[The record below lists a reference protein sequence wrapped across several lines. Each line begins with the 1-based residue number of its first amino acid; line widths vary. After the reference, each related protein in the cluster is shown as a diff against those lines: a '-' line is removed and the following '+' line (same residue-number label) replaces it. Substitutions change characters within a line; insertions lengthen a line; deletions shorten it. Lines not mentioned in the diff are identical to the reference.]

1 MNEYPSG
8 FSPFL
13 ERMRREGLPDLFI
26 RTFAHYY
33 DQLAKGE
40 TGLIPESAIRPADNI
55 PELDYLDEAYDGEGQ
70 RAMSK
75 TVVIKLNGGLGT
87 SMGLDRA
94 KSLLQVREGLSFLD
108 IIAKQ
113 AIHARMPLVLMNSF
127 RTDADSLDAVRA
139 YPELIRRNT
148 PMSFLQHKEP
158 KISKDDLGPV
168 SWPKNPTLEWC
179 PPGHGDLY
187 IAFVTSGT
195 LDNLLREG
203 LEFAFVSNADNLGA
217 DLDNRILGYLA
228 KNKVPFLM
236 EVAERT
242 EMDRK
247 GGHLARRSNGQL
259 ILRESAQC
267 PSEDMEAFQDI
278 ERHRFF
284 NTNNLW
290 FNLKDLKKV
299 MDERASNLGLPMIR
313 NSKTVDPTDK
323 TSPAVYQLETAMGS
337 AIGVFKGAEAL
348 QVPRERF
355 APVKTSNELLAV
367 RSDAYLLTEEFR
379 IVPNPER
386 RLGPLVIKLDSH
398 HYKMVSDFDRR
409 FPHGSPS
416 LVECS
421 SFDVEGD
428 FIFGKD
434 VVAKGEVSLRNES
447 GEQVKIQD
455 GTSLEGEKIYN

>member
-1 MNEYPSG
+1 MNEYPPG

-13 ERMRREGLPDLFI
+13 KRMRREGLPDLFI

-33 DQLAKGE
+33 EQLAKGE
-40 TGLIPESAIRPADNI
+40 TGLIPESDIRLAENI
-55 PELDYLDEAYDGEGQ
+55 PDLDHLDEAYDDEGE
-70 RAMSK
+70 RALSK
-75 TVVIKLNGGLGT
+75 TVVVKLNGGLGT
-87 SMGLDRA
+87 SMGLDKA

-108 IIAKQ
+108 VIARQ
-113 AIHARMPLVLMNSF
+113 ALHAGIPLVLMNSF
-127 RTDADSLDAVRA
+127 RTDSDSLEAFRA
-139 YPELIRRNT
+139 YPELIHRDF
-148 PMSFLQHKEP
+148 PLSFLQHKEP
-158 KISKDDLGPV
+158 KISQDDLGPV
-168 SWPKNPTLEWC
+168 SWPKDPTLEWC

-187 IAFVTSGT
+187 TALVTSGT
-195 LDNLLREG
+195 LDKLLKEG
-203 LEFAFVSNADNLGA
+203 LQFAFVSNSDNLGA
-217 DLDNRILGYLA
+217 DLDKKILGYLA
-228 KNKVPFLM
+228 KNEVPFLM

-247 GGHLARRSNGQL
+247 GGHLAKRPDGQL

-267 PSEDMEAFQDI
+267 PPDDMGAFQDI

-284 NTNNLW
+284 NTNSLW

-299 MDERASNLGLPMIR
+299 MDECAGNLGLPMIR

-348 QVPRERF
+348 RVPRERF
-355 APVKTSNELLAV
+355 APVKTTNELLAV

-386 RLGPLVIKLDSH
+386 RLGPLVIKLDSR
-398 HYKMVSDFDRR
+398 HYKMVSDFGRR

-416 LVECS
+416 LVGCS
-421 SFDVEGD
+421 SFDVDGD
-428 FIFGKD
+428 FVFGKD
-434 VVAKGEVSLRNES
+434 VKVIGHVRLVNES
-447 GEQVKIQD
+447 SEQVAIAD
-455 GTSLEGEKIYN
+455 GTVVEGENVFR